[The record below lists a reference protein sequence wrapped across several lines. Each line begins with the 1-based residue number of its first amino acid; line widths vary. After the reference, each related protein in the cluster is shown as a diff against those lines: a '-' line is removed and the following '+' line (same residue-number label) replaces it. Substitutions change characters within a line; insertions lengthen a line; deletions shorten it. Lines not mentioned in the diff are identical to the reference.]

1 MTTCKVCANKLSKV
15 FCDLNK
21 TPLANSYRDSLN
33 TINDEVYYP
42 LKVFF
47 CSNCML
53 VQLPETV
60 MPKDIF
66 TDYAYFSS
74 YSSDWLNH
82 ASKLCEVSIK
92 KFSLQRDDL
101 ITEIASN
108 DGYLL
113 KKFKESNYNNILGI
127 EPAKNI
133 ANYAN
138 KQNINT
144 ENIFFNEET
153 SKYILKKYKYS
164 KIIFSLNVLAHV
176 PNINSF
182 VNGIK
187 KILHKNG
194 CWIIEFPHLLNL
206 IDKTQFDTIYHEHF
220 SYLSILSLDYI
231 LKNVN
236 LKIFDIEKIS
246 THGGSLRVFVCHQES
261 SYKENISV
269 LKIREEEIKFG
280 LKNDDIYLNF
290 QQKVDNK
297 KCKIMKY
304 LENLNDNKIYGFGA
318 PAKATTLINYCKID
332 KYINYVADNSLAK
345 QNKYIPGTEIQ
356 IKNID
361 HLLQSKPKN
370 ILVFPWNISEEIKK
384 ELNYK
389 SDFDYKIHLF
399 DFA

>member
-1 MTTCKVCANKLSKV
+1 VTTCKVCANKLSKV

-33 TINDEVYYP
+33 TINDEARYP

-53 VQLPETV
+53 VQLPGMV

-138 KQNINT
+138 SIDEGYDINT
-144 ENIFFNEET
+144 N
-153 SKYILKKYKYS
+153 
-164 KIIFSLNVLAHV
+164 
-176 PNINSF
+176 
-182 VNGIK
+182 
-187 KILHKNG
+187 
-194 CWIIEFPHLLNL
+194 
-206 IDKTQFDTIYHEHF
+206 
-220 SYLSILSLDYI
+220 
-231 LKNVN
+231 
-236 LKIFDIEKIS
+236 
-246 THGGSLRVFVCHQES
+246 
-261 SYKENISV
+261 
-269 LKIREEEIKFG
+269 
-280 LKNDDIYLNF
+280 
-290 QQKVDNK
+290 
-297 KCKIMKY
+297 
-304 LENLNDNKIYGFGA
+304 
-318 PAKATTLINYCKID
+318 
-332 KYINYVADNSLAK
+332 
-345 QNKYIPGTEIQ
+345 
-356 IKNID
+356 
-361 HLLQSKPKN
+361 
-370 ILVFPWNISEEIKK
+370 
-384 ELNYK
+384 
-389 SDFDYKIHLF
+389 
-399 DFA
+399 

>member
-1 MTTCKVCANKLSKV
+1 MINCRVCGNNLSKI
-15 FCDLNK
+15 FCDLNE
-21 TPLANSYRDSLN
+21 TPLANSYRDPLDVIKQE
-33 TINDEVYYP
+33 TYYP
-42 LKVFF
+42 LKVFL

-53 VQLPETV
+53 VQLPGIV
-60 MPKDIF
+60 MPEDIF
-66 TDYAYFSS
+66 SDYPYFSS
-74 YSSDWLNH
+74 YSSDWLKHTSN
-82 ASKLCEVSIK
+82 LCEASIK
-92 KFSLQRDDL
+92 KFSPQINDL

-113 KKFKESNYNNILGI
+113 KKFKNYNYNNILGI

-133 ANYAN
+133 ADYAN

-153 SKYILKKYKYS
+153 SEFILNKYKYS

-176 PNINSF
+176 PDINSF
-182 VNGIK
+182 VRGVK

-220 SYLSILSLDYI
+220 SYLSIVSLDYI

-236 LKIFDIEKIS
+236 LKIFDIEKIP

-261 SYKENISV
+261 SYEENISV

-280 LKNDDIYLNF
+280 LKNHDIYLNF
-290 QQKVDNK
+290 QKKVDNK

-332 KYINYVADNSLAK
+332 KYINYVADNNLAK
-345 QNKYIPGTEIQ
+345 QNKYIPGTKIQ

>member
-33 TINDEVYYP
+33 TINDEARYP

-53 VQLPETV
+53 VQLPGMV

-66 TDYAYFSS
+66 TDYVYFSS

-182 VNGIK
+182 ANGIK

-236 LKIFDIEKIS
+236 LKIFDIDKIP

-269 LKIREEEIKFG
+269 PKLREEEIKFG

-297 KCKIMKY
+297 KHKIMKY

-332 KYINYVADNSLAK
+332 KYINYVADNNLAK
-345 QNKYIPGTEIQ
+345 QNKYIPGTKIQ

>member
-1 MTTCKVCANKLSKV
+1 VTTCKVCANKLSKV

-33 TINDEVYYP
+33 TINDEARYP

-53 VQLPETV
+53 VQLPGMV

-66 TDYAYFSS
+66 TDYVYFSS

-182 VNGIK
+182 ANGIK

-236 LKIFDIEKIS
+236 LKIFDIDKIP

-269 LKIREEEIKFG
+269 PKIREEEIKFG

-297 KCKIMKY
+297 KHKIMKY

-332 KYINYVADNSLAK
+332 NLLHGKEPGSVYFKSNK
-345 QNKYIPGTEIQ
+345 Q
-356 IKNID
+356 
-361 HLLQSKPKN
+361 
-370 ILVFPWNISEEIKK
+370 VKK
-384 ELNYK
+384 FNL
-389 SDFDYKIHLF
+389 
-399 DFA
+399 

>member
-1 MTTCKVCANKLSKV
+1 VTTCKVCANKLSKV

-33 TINDEVYYP
+33 TINDEARYP

-53 VQLPETV
+53 VQLPGMV

-66 TDYAYFSS
+66 TDYVYFSS

-182 VNGIK
+182 ANGIK

-236 LKIFDIEKIS
+236 LKIFDIDKIP

-269 LKIREEEIKFG
+269 PKLREEEIKFG

-297 KCKIMKY
+297 KHKIMKY

-332 KYINYVADNSLAK
+332 KYINYVADNNLAK
-345 QNKYIPGTEIQ
+345 QNKYIPGTKIQ

>member
-1 MTTCKVCANKLSKV
+1 VTTCKVCANKLSKV

-33 TINDEVYYP
+33 TINDEARYP

-53 VQLPETV
+53 VQLPGMV

-182 VNGIK
+182 ANGIK

-236 LKIFDIEKIS
+236 LKIFDIDKIP

-269 LKIREEEIKFG
+269 PKIREEEIKFG

-297 KCKIMKY
+297 KHKIMKY

-332 KYINYVADNSLAK
+332 KYINYVADNNLAK
-345 QNKYIPGTEIQ
+345 QNKYIPGTKIQ

>member
-33 TINDEVYYP
+33 TINDEARYP

-53 VQLPETV
+53 VQLPGMV

-182 VNGIK
+182 ANGIK

-236 LKIFDIEKIS
+236 LKIFDIDKIP

-269 LKIREEEIKFG
+269 AKIREEEIKFG

-297 KCKIMKY
+297 KHKIMKY

-332 KYINYVADNSLAK
+332 KYINYVADNNLAK
-345 QNKYIPGTEIQ
+345 QNKYIPGTKIQ

>member
-1 MTTCKVCANKLSKV
+1 VTTCKVCANKLSKV

-33 TINDEVYYP
+33 TINDEARYP

-53 VQLPETV
+53 VQLPGMV

-66 TDYAYFSS
+66 TDYVYFSS

-182 VNGIK
+182 ANGIK

-236 LKIFDIEKIS
+236 LKIFDIDKIP

-269 LKIREEEIKFG
+269 PKIREEEIKFG

-297 KCKIMKY
+297 KHKIMKY

-332 KYINYVADNSLAK
+332 KYINYVADNNLAK

-356 IKNID
+356 IKDID

>member
-33 TINDEVYYP
+33 TINDEARYP

-53 VQLPETV
+53 VQLPGMV

-182 VNGIK
+182 ANGIK

-236 LKIFDIEKIS
+236 LKIFDIDKIP

-269 LKIREEEIKFG
+269 PKIREEEIKFG

-297 KCKIMKY
+297 KHKIMKY

-332 KYINYVADNSLAK
+332 KYINYVADNNLAK
-345 QNKYIPGTEIQ
+345 QNKYIPGTKIQ

>member
-33 TINDEVYYP
+33 TINDEARYP

-53 VQLPETV
+53 VQLPGMV

-66 TDYAYFSS
+66 TDYVYFSS

-182 VNGIK
+182 ANGIK

-236 LKIFDIEKIS
+236 LKIFDIDKIP

-269 LKIREEEIKFG
+269 PKIREEEIKFG

-297 KCKIMKY
+297 KHKIMKY

-332 KYINYVADNSLAK
+332 KYINYVADNNLAK

-356 IKNID
+356 IKDID

>member
-1 MTTCKVCANKLSKV
+1 VTTCKVCANKLSKV

-33 TINDEVYYP
+33 TINDEVRYP

-53 VQLPETV
+53 VQLPEMV

-231 LKNVN
+231 LKDVN
-236 LKIFDIEKIS
+236 LKIFDIEKIP

-290 QQKVDNK
+290 QQKVENK

-332 KYINYVADNSLAK
+332 KYINYVADNSPAK

>member
-1 MTTCKVCANKLSKV
+1 VKTCKVCANKLSKV

-33 TINDEVYYP
+33 TINDEARYP

-53 VQLPETV
+53 VQLPGMV

-182 VNGIK
+182 ANGIK
-187 KILHKNG
+187 KILH
-194 CWIIEFPHLLNL
+194 
-206 IDKTQFDTIYHEHF
+206 
-220 SYLSILSLDYI
+220 
-231 LKNVN
+231 
-236 LKIFDIEKIS
+236 
-246 THGGSLRVFVCHQES
+246 
-261 SYKENISV
+261 
-269 LKIREEEIKFG
+269 
-280 LKNDDIYLNF
+280 
-290 QQKVDNK
+290 
-297 KCKIMKY
+297 
-304 LENLNDNKIYGFGA
+304 
-318 PAKATTLINYCKID
+318 
-332 KYINYVADNSLAK
+332 NSLVS
-345 QNKYIPGTEIQ
+345 QKYRF
-356 IKNID
+356 
-361 HLLQSKPKN
+361 QS
-370 ILVFPWNISEEIKK
+370 
-384 ELNYK
+384 
-389 SDFDYKIHLF
+389 
-399 DFA
+399 